1 MIRQLGSAIPII
13 HENAF
18 VSEAAYIVGDVEICE
33 GASIWPGVVIRGD
46 MGKIIIGKYTCVQDN
61 SVVHGDNDVSIGEG
75 VVIGH
80 SVLCHAAFVGDSVLI
95 ASGST
100 VNDGVKIG
108 TGSLVASGAVII
120 DNMEIPDSSLVVGMP
135 ARIKGSVLPKHTQL
149 IQRTAKD
156 YVNKGIKYR
165 LSGNLDARNKI

>member
-1 MIRQLGSAIPII
+1 MIRQLGSTVPII

-33 GASIWPGVVIRGD
+33 GASIWPGAVIRGD
-46 MGKIIIGKYTCVQDN
+46 MGKILIGKNTCVQDN

-80 SVLCHAAFVGDSVLI
+80 RVLCHAAFVGDSVLI
-95 ASGST
+95 GSGST

-108 TGSLVASGAVII
+108 KGSLIASGAVII

-135 ARIKGSVLPKHTQL
+135 ARIKGSVLPKHSEL
-149 IQRTAKD
+149 IQHTAKE
-156 YVNKGIKYR
+156 YVNRGVRYR
-165 LSGNLDARNKI
+165 LSGNLDTRDK